1 MTTHLSGL
9 HRVLVAASLF
19 AIAGCSATVE
29 APADYTVGVGQNL
42 NITLSNIGSGVYDTP
57 VISAPIIR
65 YLTVADV
72 PPYTPGGPNQQF
84 TFVAL
89 KPGRVT
95 LTFSRP
101 LDSGSIMT
109 KSVVVQVE

>member
-1 MTTHLSGL
+1 MTTPLSGL
-9 HRVLVAASLF
+9 HRALVAASIL

-29 APADYTVGVGQNL
+29 TPADYTVAVGQNL
-42 NITLSNIGSGVYDTP
+42 NITLGNIGSGVYGTP
-57 VISAPIIR
+57 AISTPIVR

-101 LDSGSIMT
+101 LDSGSIMS